1 MTEVWQQLRQAPG
14 ETALTQ
20 TMNTNEASL
29 AAASDPATPVEDLL
43 SLSINKDPGVLQAL
57 ARNPNVPEELLQELW
72 QRFPESILENPLL
85 TLWEFTNAGSAAKKL
100 GDRAMLALYNHLRD
114 TGAELPEDLFT
125 PKTLAYLARRG
136 MHHFDGAVFKHF
148 PHEKDPAVRVRMVEN
163 PRNGELQDI
172 YQRYAPDE
180 IWELFATDP
189 HPEVRLHFS
198 VLLRSVS
205 EKKPPERLD
214 IYSTAARHL
223 AKDGRPEVDKHLA
236 HCKWIPAD
244 LVERLSKS
252 PDACIR
258 EALSGCAFAPPHVV
272 ARLAKDSSTEVR
284 IAVARRS
291 QAPEIHAIL
300 RRDRSPEVRR
310 ELAQNASL
318 SREVLDLFSLG
329 DKPSVVEAVFLH
341 PKADTSLRTKILLE
355 ASPEVHR
362 VLASMGKSLTLSF
375 YRTVKHVVS
384 AVALENL
391 AGAPGLRRE
400 IVEDLARDKH
410 PEVRLAVAQRITN
423 RHNNSPHEKNIAL
436 VNAFGCDPD
445 PRIRERV
452 CTDWRLNKGAT
463 AVFFSD
469 PDPIVRKKALCAVLG
484 SLVGCRDNRRLHP
497 YRDIYNAKASLVAK
511 LARDPDELVRQEIA
525 TCPEAPPRAL
535 GILLDD
541 PEPYIRNAVL
551 EHTRWPYGVMIDF
564 VKRFGPRIDSVSVY
578 HGDTTPSVPA
588 LRLLARSRNP
598 FVRFLVARCGRTPR
612 RTLRELA
619 EDRHPSVRQ
628 TALRQLEK

>member
-1 MTEVWQQLRQAPG
+1 MK
-14 ETALTQ
+14 
-20 TMNTNEASL
+20 TNAAYL
-29 AAASDPATPVEDLL
+29 AAAADPATPVEDLL
-43 SLSINKDPGVLQAL
+43 SLSIIKDHDVLREL
-57 ARNPNVPEELLQELW
+57 ARNPNVPEELLHELW
-72 QRFPESILENPLL
+72 RRFPECILENPLL

-100 GDRAMLALYNHLRD
+100 DDRTMLALYNHLRD
-114 TGAELPEDLFT
+114 TGAELPENLFT
-125 PKTLAYLARRG
+125 PKTLAYLARSG
-136 MHHFDGAVFKHF
+136 MHHFDEAVFKHF
-148 PHEKDPAVRVRMVEN
+148 PHEKDPAVRVRMVEH
-163 PRNGELQDI
+163 PRNGMLQDI
-172 YQRYAPDE
+172 YQHHAPDE

-198 VLLRSVS
+198 ILLRSVS
-205 EKKPPERLD
+205 EKKPPERLE
-214 IYSTAARHL
+214 IYSAAARHL
-223 AKDGRPEVDKHLA
+223 AKDGRTEVDMHLA

-244 LVERLSKS
+244 LVERLFNS
-252 PDACIR
+252 PDARIR
-258 EALSGCAFAPPHVV
+258 EALSGCEFAPPQVV
-272 ARLAKDSSTEVR
+272 ARLAKDSSTAVR

-291 QAPEIHAIL
+291 RSPEIHAIL

-341 PKADTSLRTKILLE
+341 PKADNGLRTKILRE

-375 YRTVKHVVS
+375 YKTVKHVVS
-384 AVALENL
+384 TQALAAVA
-391 AGAPGLRRE
+391 GSPGLRRE
-400 IVEDLARDKH
+400 IVEDLARH
-410 PEVRLAVAQRITN
+410 PDAEVRLAVAQRISN

-469 PDPIVRKKALCAVLG
+469 PDPGVRKKTLCSVLG
-484 SLVGCRDNRRLHP
+484 SLVGCRDTRRLHA
-497 YRDIYNAKASLVAK
+497 YRDIYNAKAALIAK

-525 TCPEAPPRAL
+525 TCAEAPPRAL

-551 EHTRWPYGVMIDF
+551 RHTRWPYGVMIDF
-564 VKRFGPRIDSVSVY
+564 VKRFGTRIDGVSVY
-578 HGDTTPSVPA
+578 HGDTTPGVPA
-588 LRLLARSRNP
+588 LRVLARSRNP

-619 EDRHPSVRQ
+619 EDRHASVRE
-628 TALRQLEK
+628 TAVRQLQK